1 MTLSTA
7 TVSEQPE
14 NLSSRPTPSCPS
26 SEKKE
31 RVRLIRDGL
40 VNYAVYASA
49 SLAGMVLVPILLRD
63 LRPELYGLWIAATPL
78 EYSASFLHGG
88 LGRSVARE
96 VTSTRMDG

>member
-14 NLSSRPTPSCPS
+14 NLSSRPTPSCPA

-40 VNYAVYASA
+40 VNYAGYASA
-49 SLAGMVLVPILLRD
+49 SLAGLVVVLIVIHTS
-63 LRPELYGLWIAATPL
+63 AAT
-78 EYSASFLHGG
+78 
-88 LGRSVARE
+88 GRLAPARP
-96 VTSTRMDG
+96 THACAP